1 VGHSRRATVADLRRL
16 AGSMPGVAIER
27 GPKGN
32 DVYQVSR
39 RSFVFFRTPRPDA
52 FDPTTGE
59 RYQDVVVLW
68 VGDEGEKQALVA
80 DESTPVLHDPALR
93 RSSVGAAAHLAHR
106 RAHLRRA
113 RRGRV
118 RRLARPGVEDGRSE
132 VARRARRR
140 VIPA

>member
-80 DESTPVLHDPALR
+80 DESTPFFTTPHFDGHPSVLLR
-93 RSSVGAAAHLAHR
+93 TSRIGELTYDELAEAVYDAWLA
-106 RAHLRRA
+106 RASRTAA
-113 RRGRV
+113 RRW
-118 RRLARPGVEDGRSE
+118 LDEHGVG
-132 VARRARRR
+132 
-140 VIPA
+140 

>member
-1 VGHSRRATVADLRRL
+1 MGHSRRATVADLRRL

-59 RYQDVVVLW
+59 RYQDVVALW

-80 DESTPVLHDPALR
+80 DESTPFFTTPHFDGHPSVLLR
-93 RSSVGAAAHLAHR
+93 TSRIGELTYDELAEAVYDAWLA
-106 RAHLRRA
+106 RASRTAA
-113 RRGRV
+113 RRW
-118 RRLARPGVEDGRSE
+118 LDEHGVG
-132 VARRARRR
+132 
-140 VIPA
+140 